1 MCKKFRANFD
11 SFCEILDHLEQFWSS
26 DHYGAG
32 LLQISKKIKCLSP
45 EIGRVNFI
53 LWIKTYRNRQ
63 ISSRAIHRYQK
74 NEIGSVVV
82 ENEPPKV
89 GEISEKSSYKK
100 CKTFIDFGMVK
111 KNTIIMDTR

>member
-1 MCKKFRANFD
+1 MGLVCSKFR
-11 SFCEILDHLEQFWSS
+11 
-26 DHYGAG
+26 
-32 LLQISKKIKCLSP
+32 KIKCLSP
-45 EIGRVNFI
+45 ESGKVNFI

-74 NEIGSVVV
+74 NEIGSLVV

-100 CKTFIDFGMVK
+100 KTDFIGFVSVK
-111 KNTIIMDTR
+111 KQQLYIDTI